1 MKKRQAQTEIT
12 LREYDNKW
20 QVLCKASLVRLGLT
34 NRELVKS
41 GEAVDLTQWITVHV
55 ANSYKDAKKWLDS
68 REGSVLRLST
78 PYEVA

>member
-1 MKKRQAQTEIT
+1 MKRRQAQTDIK
-12 LREYDNKW
+12 LREYDNMW
-20 QVLCKASLVRLGLT
+20 QVLCNASTVRLGLT

-55 ANSYKDAKKWLDS
+55 TNSKQNAKKWLDMHD
-68 REGSVLRLST
+68 GSVLRLST